1 MPFNY
6 FLQELEALKSEL
18 EDSLDTTAAVQE
30 LRNKRELEVDNLKK
44 AIEENQKQAEQQALE
59 LRQKYTKQ
67 LEAVNEDLD
76 VIKKVKETLNI

>member
-1 MPFNY
+1 M
-6 FLQELEALKSEL
+6 KSEL

-44 AIEENQKQAEQQALE
+44 AIEENQKQSEQQALE

-76 VIKKVKETLNI
+76 VIKKVIEFSNQVDN